1 MTKART
7 LANFIS
13 DGSTLAD
20 GAISVSEVS
29 GAAPLASPTF
39 TGSFTSPGIDDDAN
53 AIAIKIDSSERVLIG
68 TTSARETSGGA
79 RPFQIEGTSGVTSS
93 MSITR
98 NNNASTSPSITLAK
112 TRGTTVGSDTAVTDN
127 DTIGQLVF
135 SAADG
140 TDANSRVAE
149 IQAFIDGTVASNA
162 TPGRLVFSTTA
173 DGAASTTERMRISE
187 DGTVSIG
194 SAAKHSSLLRVRDDL
209 NGDTSVNAA
218 TGVITIQGAA
228 STYSSFIGMDATGMS
243 IGLTSSARN
252 LRFVTNSATAM
263 TIDTSR
269 RVLIGLTSD
278 IGTGHKLQV
287 NDDISILTF
296 DGTTTGADGI
306 RFIKSR
312 ASSPGSK
319 TIVADGDDV
328 GFLDFR
334 VDDGTDYASRTA
346 VITSQVDGTPG
357 VNDTPGRLVFFTT
370 ADGASSVTERM
381 RISATGRVGIGVQ
394 GSNVQQSGS
403 STQLQVQDTKNDE
416 DVAIMIRNY
425 ATGSN
430 TSGSLR
436 FVNTTSAE
444 YDHATIKGGRDTS
457 GGTLSFSTSNNNE
470 AMRIDSA
477 QRVLMGAGT
486 NATSTLTTGWWNG
499 SSLYSGIL
507 NVQNVNT
514 GAAQKY
520 VSLAVS
526 RHSND
531 AESGQLGFAKSRGS
545 AANSKTTVGVG
556 DGLGLVTFQGADGSN
571 YVEAARI
578 TGATDGTASADDMPG
593 RLQFFTTADG
603 ASSPTE
609 RMRITNSGLV
619 YVGTQSS
626 VGTATGTVV
635 QTGSS
640 SSLANALIMAH
651 TDVTAGSGNT
661 GEAFC
666 ELQLKLGIQGKL
678 RFHAEVDLW
687 FYINTGPDRGS
698 AKYIFAGY
706 FNGGSSALDRYTV
719 YNTDTDNIGIP
730 VAYTSGSQK
739 GIKAQFTNTNASNGL
754 FGQMKVNVT
763 WNP

>member
-1 MTKART
+1 
-7 LANFIS
+7 
-13 DGSTLAD
+13 
-20 GAISVSEVS
+20 
-29 GAAPLASPTF
+29 
-39 TGSFTSPGIDDDAN
+39 
-53 AIAIKIDSSERVLIG
+53 
-68 TTSARETSGGA
+68 
-79 RPFQIEGTSGVTSS
+79 